1 MTRAPALIA
10 AHQSAN
16 ATAALLLHAD
26 EGHFGEVEVV
36 EKLAEAL
43 ALSVDLRLRE
53 VETCD
58 LDYRAALEHLRE
70 RCRDFIEGWAG

>member
-1 MTRAPALIA
+1 MRQPALIA
-10 AHQSAN
+10 AHQAAD

-53 VETCD
+53 VEPCD
-58 LDYRAALEHLRE
+58 RDYVEALEGLRD
-70 RCRDFIEGWAG
+70 RCKAFIEGWAG

>member
-1 MTRAPALIA
+1 MRAPALIA
-10 AHQSAN
+10 AHQAAD

-26 EGHFGEVEVV
+26 EGHFGELDVP

-43 ALSVDLRLRE
+43 ALTIDLRLRE

-58 LDYRAALEHLRE
+58 LDYRAALEDLRD
-70 RCRDFIEGWAG
+70 RCKAFIEGWAG